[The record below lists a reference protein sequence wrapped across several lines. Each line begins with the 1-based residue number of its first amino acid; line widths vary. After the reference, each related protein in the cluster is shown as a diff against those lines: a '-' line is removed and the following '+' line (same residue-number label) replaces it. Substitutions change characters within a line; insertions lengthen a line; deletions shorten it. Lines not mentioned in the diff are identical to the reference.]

1 MYGMA
6 FLKVSKI
13 SEDVL
18 LIFVGK
24 LMQPTL
30 SKNITILN
38 VKIGPSYNI
47 FQANFQVEPIDFED

>member
-38 VKIGPSYNI
+38 VKIDPS
-47 FQANFQVEPIDFED
+47 